1 MGPNSRTNSALHK
14 WIPHTT
20 LYIYIYIYI
29 CVCVCVVVFLFNIV
43 LILQLDFACRYVV
56 NTGSQD
62 KTAAKRVSNTPGIVL
77 RFLFEGS

>member
-1 MGPNSRTNSALHK
+1 M
-14 WIPHTT
+14 
-20 LYIYIYIYI
+20 